1 MYKRSI
7 MHRTQI
13 YFEETL
19 FEAIRKEANTMGVT
33 LSAYIR
39 DVLKKDLQHKKSKET
54 KPDFSSF
61 AGMWSDRDITQD
73 SLREKA
79 WKK

>member
-1 MYKRSI
+1 

-19 FEAIRKEANTMGVT
+19 FEAIKKEANAMGVT

-61 AGMWSDRDITQD
+61 AGMWHDRDITQD

>member
-1 MYKRSI
+1 

-13 YFEETL
+13 YFDEAL
-19 FEAIRKEANTMGVT
+19 FEAIKKEANAVGIS

-39 DVLKKDLQHKKSKET
+39 EVLKKDLQHKKEKNKKT
-54 KPDFSSF
+54 DFSSF
-61 AGMWSDRDITQD
+61 AGMWNDRELTQE

-79 WKK
+79 WKR